1 MEKTMVLTC
10 ILKEC
15 KLLCFHGIEKPWF
28 CKPWFFKVIGRKYY
42 EFLENH
48 GFEKPWFFE
57 S

>member
-1 MEKTMVLTC
+1 M
-10 ILKEC
+10 
-15 KLLCFHGIEKPWF
+15 
-28 CKPWFFKVIGRKYY
+28 KPWFFKVIGRKYY